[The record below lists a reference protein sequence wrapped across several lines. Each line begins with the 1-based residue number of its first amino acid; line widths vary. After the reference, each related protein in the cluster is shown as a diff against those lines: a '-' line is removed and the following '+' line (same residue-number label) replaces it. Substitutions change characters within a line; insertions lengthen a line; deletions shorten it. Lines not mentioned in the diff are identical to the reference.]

1 MRPGR
6 CTTCGRIVGP
16 FERRVDGRC
25 TRCVAARLRAWA
37 ATPEEPVRREPQG
50 RGPKPRRLW
59 RSAVQWPRRSEPQ
72 PRRSEPQPRR
82 EPEYA
87 GFRRP
92 EPPWPP
98 VARPG
103 QPPLPAQPPRN
114 PWPARAKWAGA
125 AVAALVLIALT
136 ATASL
141 RVWTPASSRFMRIDD
156 GPVTY
161 QYVSLD
167 HVSRYVVASVI
178 AHEDDQM
185 GLRAQA
191 FHWGDYADR
200 AVAHL
205 TGEPQQTY
213 STIPQQLAKNMFFT
227 PDQSAIRKA
236 VETVPSILLSTTLP
250 DARIMELYL
259 NYAQFG
265 PDLYGVCAA
274 SWYYFDTA
282 PWEMYQYHAMQL
294 AGMLPNPEDVVRL
307 PGGGV
312 ATPPDAPY
320 PSAAFHING
329 AANVD
334 LPARFAG
341 WGGWENIVAS
351 VGIEDSAADH
361 ADDRPSADSCSTMP
375 EPVRQRLAVEDPGF
389 VSRSQ

>member
-1 MRPGR
+1 M
-6 CTTCGRIVGP
+6 GP
-16 FERRVDGRC
+16 FEERIHDRC
-25 TRCVAARLRAWA
+25 ARCAGPAPRSSAPRWA
-37 ATPEEPVRREPQG
+37 APRSSAPRWAAPQRDAGPTPWPPSGEPP
-50 RGPKPRRLW
+50 
-59 RSAVQWPRRSEPQ
+59 
-72 PRRSEPQPRR
+72 
-82 EPEYA
+82 
-87 GFRRP
+87 RP
-92 EPPWPP
+92 EPGPGSLLQRLRRSRLHWR
-98 VARPG
+98 RPA
-103 QPPLPAQPPRN
+103 PAPPPRVPVPPPN
-114 PWPARAKWAGA
+114 PWLRRAKRA
-125 AVAALVLIALT
+125 AAALTVVAFVTVVAAS
-136 ATASL
+136 SL
-141 RVWTPASSRFMRIDD
+141 RVWTPSSSRFMRIDD
-156 GPVTY
+156 GPIAY

-191 FHWGDYADR
+191 FHWGDFADR
-200 AVAHL
+200 ARAHL
-205 TGEPQQTY
+205 TGEEQQTY

-227 PDQSAIRKA
+227 PDQSAVRKA
-236 VETVPSILLSTTLP
+236 VETVPSVLLSATLP

-274 SWYYFDTA
+274 SWYYFDTP

-312 ATPPDAPY
+312 ATPADAQY

-341 WGGWENIVAS
+341 WGGWENLVAS
-351 VGIEDSAADH
+351 VGIDDSAADH
-361 ADDRPSADSCSTMP
+361 ADDRPSDDSCSSMP